1 MTSKIIELYHSMKK
15 ILSVLLILA
24 MLLSLVSVSAVAE
37 GEKELL
43 TIDVYDDAANYN
55 GIQSGWFAKVI
66 KDKFNI
72 ELNIIASQ
80 VVGNTIYATRSEEG
94 NLGDI
99 LIVDKAK
106 FPEIVEAGLA
116 KDISDKIVG
125 CENIMKFKTQIDVYN
140 KGLTGEDGKYYG
152 IPTEMTDTAPDTL
165 TDDVIYSSPMLR
177 WDLYKAIGSPKLE
190 TLDDLLA
197 ALEKIHEIHP
207 TNEDGDPAYPFSL
220 WPDWDGNDNMV
231 GPANVVQLTTWYGE
245 KLKGSAMLKPDF
257 TFSPLYDRE
266 NAYYKITKLL
276 NQANQKGLVD
286 PDSGT
291 QNWDTAC
298 NKMSTGRVDVFWYSW
313 QVGFWNSL
321 DRLNAGTAFRFIPV
335 NDQYYYADADRYYG
349 SDRMFGVGAGVEGE
363 KYDRIMEFLDWYAS
377 PEGATIQHVG
387 LKDFNYT
394 VNEDGTFSPLN
405 DNALMDNLPVPEE
418 YGGGGYND
426 GYNAINQWI
435 VSSICINPL
444 TGERFAQKFWKSYK
458 DQTMTEMKKEWSEL
472 FGAEDDV
479 AWMKANGKLLASPSV
494 DFTPAA
500 DDNTIGTLRAEIN
513 SKLCEYTWNLI
524 MTCTTDE
531 EFEAMWDEMVAEL
544 DGLGYKDLY
553 EYDCQMWKPEIDA
566 KLAAIG
572 K

>member
-1 MTSKIIELYHSMKK
+1 MKRF
-15 ILSVLLILA
+15 LSVMLTIA
-24 MLLSLVSVSAVAE
+24 MLLSLVTISAVAE
-37 GEKELL
+37 EEAPLV
-43 TIDVYDDAANYN
+43 IDVYDDAANYN

-66 KDKFNI
+66 KDRFNI

-80 VVGNTIYATRSEEG
+80 VVGNTVYATRSEEG

-99 LIVDKAK
+99 LLVDKSK

-116 KDISDKIVG
+116 KDISDKLPG

>member
-1 MTSKIIELYHSMKK
+1 MKK
-15 ILSVLLILA
+15 ILSVLLTLA

-55 GIQSGWFAKVI
+55 GIQSGWFAKLI

-99 LIVDKAK
+99 LVVDKAK

-116 KDISDKIVG
+116 KDISDKLPA
-125 CENIMKFKTQIDVYN
+125 CEHIMKFKTQIDVYN

-152 IPTEMTDTAPDTL
+152 IPTEMTDTSPTSI

-177 WDLYKAIGSPKLE
+177 WDLYKQIGSPKLE
-190 TLDDLLA
+190 NLDDLLA
-197 ALEKIHEIHP
+197 ALEKIHEVHP
-207 TNEDGDPAYPFSL
+207 TNEEGDPAYPFSL
-220 WPDWDGNDNMV
+220 WPDWDGNDNMI
-231 GPANVVQLTTWYGE
+231 GPANVVQLTTWYGQ
-245 KLKGSAMLKPDF
+245 KLKGSAMLMPDM
-257 TFSPLYDRE
+257 TFSPLYERE
-266 NAYYKITKLL
+266 NAYYKITKFL

-291 QNWDTAC
+291 QNWDNAC
-298 NKMSTGRVDVFWYSW
+298 AKMSSGRVDVMWYSW
-313 QVGFWNSL
+313 QVGFWNSV

-335 NDQYYYADADRYYG
+335 NDMKFYADADRYFG
-349 SDRMFGVGAGVEGE
+349 SDRMFGIGAGVEGE

-377 PEGATIQHVG
+377 PEGATFEHDGIEG
-387 LKDFNYT
+387 LNY
-394 VNEDGTFSPLN
+394 VVENGKFKPYK
-405 DNALMDNLPVPEE
+405 DNALMDNLPVPDEF
-418 YGGGGYND
+418 GGGGFSD
-426 GYNAINQWI
+426 GNNAINQWI
-435 VSSICINPL
+435 VSAICVNPN
-444 TGERFAQKFWKSYK
+444 TGERYAQKYWQSYK
-458 DQTMTEMKKEWSEL
+458 DMTMTEMKKEWTEV

-479 AWMKANGKLLASPSV
+479 SWMKANDKLLASPSV

-500 DDNTIGTLRAEIN
+500 DNNDIIALRAEIN

-524 MTCTTDE
+524 MTCSTDE
-531 EFEAMWDEMVAEL
+531 EFETMWDAMVAEL

-553 EYDCQMWKPEIDA
+553 EYDCGVWQPEVDA
-566 KLAAIG
+566 KKAAAG
-572 K
+572 M

>member
-1 MTSKIIELYHSMKK
+1 MKRF
-15 ILSVLLILA
+15 LSVLLTLA
-24 MLLSLVSVSAVAE
+24 LLMSLVTVSAVAE

-55 GIQSGWFAKVI
+55 GIQSGWFAKVV

-80 VVGNTIYATRSEEG
+80 VVGNTIYATRAEEG

-99 LIVDKAK
+99 LVVDKAK

-116 KDISDKIVG
+116 RDISDKLPE
-125 CENIMKFKTQIDVYN
+125 CENIMQFKTQIDVYN
-140 KGLTGEDGKYYG
+140 KGLTGEDGKYFG

-177 WDLYKAIGSPKLE
+177 WDLYNQIGAPKLE

-207 TNEDGDPAYPFSL
+207 TNDEGDPAYPFSL

-231 GPANVVQLTTWYGE
+231 GPANVVQLTTWYGQ
-245 KLKGSAMLKPDF
+245 KLKGSALLQPDY
-257 TFSPLYDRE
+257 TFKPLYDRDG
-266 NAYYKITKLL
+266 AYYKITKFL

-291 QNWDTAC
+291 QNWDNAC
-298 NKMSTGRVDVFWYSW
+298 AKMSSGRVDIMWYSW

-321 DRLNAGTAFRFIPV
+321 DRLQAGTAFRFIPV
-335 NDQYYYADADRYYG
+335 NDMYYYADADRYYG
-349 SDRMFGVGAGVEGE
+349 SDRMFGVGGKVEGE

-377 PEGATIQHVG
+377 PEGATIQHCG
-387 LKDFNYT
+387 LKDFNYS
-394 VNEDGTFSPLN
+394 VNEDGTFTPMN

-418 YGGGGYND
+418 YGGGGYDDGFND
-426 GYNAINQWI
+426 INQWI
-435 VSSICINPL
+435 VSSLCINPL
-444 TGERFAQKFWKSYK
+444 TGERYAQKFWNSYK
-458 DQTMTEMKKEWSEL
+458 QLNMTKMKEEWSAMYDAADDVDWMKK
-472 FGAEDDV
+472 
-479 AWMKANGKLLASPSV
+479 NNKLLAMPSV

-500 DDNTIGTLRAEIN
+500 DDNTIASLRAEIN
-513 SKLCEYTWNLI
+513 SSLCEYTWNLI
-524 MTCTTDE
+524 MTCATDE
-531 EFEAMWDEMVAEL
+531 EFEAMWDEMVSTL
-544 DGLGYKDLY
+544 DGFGYNDLY
-553 EYDCQMWKPEIDA
+553 EYDCGMWQPEIDA
-566 KLAAIG
+566 KKAAAGI
-572 K
+572 

>member
-1 MTSKIIELYHSMKK
+1 MKRF
-15 ILSVLLILA
+15 LSVLLTLA
-24 MLLSLVSVSAVAE
+24 LLMSLVTVSAVAE

-43 TIDVYDDAANYN
+43 TIDIYDDAANYN
-55 GIQSGWFAKVI
+55 GIQSGWFAKIV
-66 KDKFNI
+66 KDKFNL

-80 VVGNTIYATRSEEG
+80 VVGNTIYATRAEEG

-99 LIVDKAK
+99 IIVDKAK

-116 KDISDKIVG
+116 RDISDKIVN

-177 WDLYKAIGSPKLE
+177 WDLYKEIGSPKLE

-207 TNEDGDPAYPFSL
+207 TNEEGDPAYPFSL

-231 GPANVVQLTTWYGE
+231 GPANVVQLTTWYGQ
-245 KLKGSAMLKPDF
+245 KLKGSALLQPDYSF
-257 TFSPLYDRE
+257 KPLYDKDG
-266 NAYYKITKLL
+266 AYYKITKFL

-291 QNWDTAC
+291 QNWDNAC
-298 NKMSTGRVDVFWYSW
+298 AKMSSGRVDIFWYSW

-321 DRLNAGTAFRFIPV
+321 DRLQAGTAFRFIPV
-335 NDQYYYADADRYYG
+335 GDMTFYADADRYYG
-349 SDRMFGVGAGVEGE
+349 SDRMFGVGGKVEGE

-377 PEGATIQHVG
+377 PEGATIQHCG

-394 VNEDGTFSPLN
+394 VNEDGTFTPIN

-418 YGGGGYND
+418 YGGGGYDD
-426 GYNAINQWI
+426 GYNDINQWI
-435 VSSICINPL
+435 VSSLCINPI

-458 DQTMTEMKKEWSEL
+458 EMNMTEMKKEWAEM

-479 AWMKANGKLLASPSV
+479 AWMKANGKLLAMPSV

-500 DDNTIGTLRAEIN
+500 DNNDIASLRAEIN
-513 SKLCEYTWNLI
+513 ASLCEYTWNLI
-524 MTCTTDE
+524 MTCNTDD
-531 EFEAMWDEMVAEL
+531 EFEAMWAEMVETL
-544 DGLGYKDLY
+544 DGFGYKDLY
-553 EYDCQMWKPEIDA
+553 EYDCGMWQPEIDA
-566 KLAAIG
+566 KKAAAG
-572 K
+572 L

>member
-1 MTSKIIELYHSMKK
+1 MKK
-15 ILSVLLILA
+15 ILSVLLTLA

-55 GIQSGWFAKVI
+55 GIQSGWFAKLI

-99 LIVDKAK
+99 LVVDKAK

-116 KDISDKIVG
+116 KDISDKLPS

-140 KGLTGEDGKYYG
+140 KGLTGDDGKYYG
-152 IPTEMTDTAPDTL
+152 IPTEMTDTSPTSI

-177 WDLYKAIGSPKLE
+177 WDLYKQIGSPKLE
-190 TLDDLLA
+190 NLDDLLA
-197 ALEKIHEIHP
+197 ALEKIHEVHP
-207 TNEDGDPAYPFSL
+207 TNEEGDPAYPFSL
-220 WPDWDGNDNMV
+220 WPDWDGNDNMI
-231 GPANVVQLTTWYGE
+231 GPANVVQLTTWYGQ
-245 KLKGSAMLKPDF
+245 KLKGSAMLMPDL
-257 TFSPLYDRE
+257 TFSPLYERE
-266 NAYYKITKLL
+266 NAYYKITKFL

-291 QNWDTAC
+291 QNWDNAC
-298 NKMSTGRVDVFWYSW
+298 AKMSSGRVDVMWYSW
-313 QVGFWNSL
+313 QVGFWNSV

-335 NDQYYYADADRYYG
+335 NDMKFYADADRYFG
-349 SDRMFGVGAGVEGE
+349 SDRMFGIGAKVEGE

-377 PEGATIQHVG
+377 PEGATFEHDGIEG
-387 LKDFNYT
+387 LNY
-394 VNEDGTFSPLN
+394 VVENGKFKPYK
-405 DNALMDNLPVPEE
+405 DNALMDNLPVPDEF
-418 YGGGGYND
+418 GGGGFSD
-426 GYNAINQWI
+426 GNNAINQWI
-435 VSSICINPL
+435 VSAICVNPN
-444 TGERFAQKFWKSYK
+444 TGERYAQKYWQSYK
-458 DQTMTEMKKEWSEL
+458 DMTMTEMKKEWTEV

-479 AWMKANGKLLASPSV
+479 SWMKANDKLLASPSV

-500 DDNTIGTLRAEIN
+500 DNNDIIALRAEIN

-524 MTCTTDE
+524 MTCSTDE
-531 EFEAMWDEMVAEL
+531 EFETMWDAMVAEL

-553 EYDCQMWKPEIDA
+553 EYDCGVWQPEVDA
-566 KLAAIG
+566 KKAAAG
-572 K
+572 M

>member
-1 MTSKIIELYHSMKK
+1 MKK
-15 ILSVLLILA
+15 ILSVLLTLA

-55 GIQSGWFAKVI
+55 GIQSGWFAKLI

-99 LIVDKAK
+99 LVVDKAK

-116 KDISDKIVG
+116 KDISDKLPA

-152 IPTEMTDTAPDTL
+152 IPTEMTDTSPTTV

-177 WDLYKAIGSPKLE
+177 WDLYKQIGSPKLE

-197 ALEKIHEIHP
+197 ALEKIHEVHP
-207 TNEDGDPAYPFSL
+207 TNEEGDPAYPFSL
-220 WPDWDGNDNMV
+220 WPDWDGNDNMI
-231 GPANVVQLTTWYGE
+231 GPANVVQLTTWYGQ
-245 KLKGSAMLKPDF
+245 KLKGSAMLMPDM
-257 TFSPLYDRE
+257 TFSPLYERE
-266 NAYYKITKLL
+266 NAYYKITKFL

-291 QNWDTAC
+291 QNWDNAC
-298 NKMSTGRVDVFWYSW
+298 AKMSSGRVDVMWYSW
-313 QVGFWNSL
+313 QVGFWNSV

-335 NDQYYYADADRYYG
+335 NDMKFYADADRYFG
-349 SDRMFGVGAGVEGE
+349 SDRMFGIGAKVEGE

-377 PEGATIQHVG
+377 PEGATFEHDGIEG
-387 LKDFNYT
+387 LNY
-394 VNEDGTFSPLN
+394 VVENGKFKPYK
-405 DNALMDNLPVPEE
+405 DNALMDNLPVPDEF
-418 YGGGGYND
+418 GGGGFSD
-426 GYNAINQWI
+426 GNNAINQWI
-435 VSSICINPL
+435 VSAICVNPN
-444 TGERFAQKFWKSYK
+444 TGERYAQKYWQSYK
-458 DQTMTEMKKEWSEL
+458 DMTMTEMKKEWTEV

-479 AWMKANGKLLASPSV
+479 SWMKANDKLLASPSV

-500 DDNTIGTLRAEIN
+500 DNNDIIALRAEIN

-524 MTCTTDE
+524 MTCSTDE
-531 EFEAMWDEMVAEL
+531 EFETMWDAMVAEL

-553 EYDCQMWKPEIDA
+553 EYDCGVWQPEVDA
-566 KLAAIG
+566 KKAAAG
-572 K
+572 M

>member
-1 MTSKIIELYHSMKK
+1 MKK
-15 ILSVLLILA
+15 ILSVLLTLA

-43 TIDVYDDAANYN
+43 TIDIYDDAANYN
-55 GIQSGWFAKVI
+55 GIQSGWFAKIV

-99 LIVDKAK
+99 LVVDKAK

-116 KDISDKIVG
+116 KDISDKLPA

-152 IPTEMTDTAPDTL
+152 IPTEMTDTSPTSI

-177 WDLYKAIGSPKLE
+177 WDLYKQIGSPKLE

-197 ALEKIHEIHP
+197 ALEKIHEVHP
-207 TNEDGDPAYPFSL
+207 TNEEGDPAYPFSL
-220 WPDWDGNDNMV
+220 WPDWDGNDNMI
-231 GPANVVQLTTWYGE
+231 GPANVVQLTTWYGQ
-245 KLKGSAMLKPDF
+245 KLKGSAMLMPDM
-257 TFSPLYDRE
+257 TFSPLYERE
-266 NAYYKITKLL
+266 NAYYKITKFL

-291 QNWDTAC
+291 QNWDNAC
-298 NKMSTGRVDVFWYSW
+298 AKMSSGRVDVMWYSW
-313 QVGFWNSL
+313 QVGFWNSV

-335 NDQYYYADADRYYG
+335 NDMKFYADADRYFG
-349 SDRMFGVGAGVEGE
+349 SDRMFGIGAGVEGE

-377 PEGATIQHVG
+377 PEGATFEHDGIEG
-387 LKDFNYT
+387 LNY
-394 VNEDGTFSPLN
+394 VVENGKFKPYK
-405 DNALMDNLPVPEE
+405 DNALMDNLPVPDEF
-418 YGGGGYND
+418 GGGGFSD
-426 GYNAINQWI
+426 GNNAINQWI
-435 VSSICINPL
+435 VSAICVNPN
-444 TGERFAQKFWKSYK
+444 TGERYAQKYWQSYK
-458 DQTMTEMKKEWSEL
+458 DMTMTEMKKEWTEV

-479 AWMKANGKLLASPSV
+479 SWMKANDKLLASPSV

-500 DDNTIGTLRAEIN
+500 DNNDIIALRAEIN

-524 MTCTTDE
+524 MTCSTDE
-531 EFEAMWDEMVAEL
+531 EFETMWDAMVAEL

-553 EYDCQMWKPEIDA
+553 EYDCGVWQPEVDA
-566 KLAAIG
+566 KKAAAG
-572 K
+572 M

>member
-1 MTSKIIELYHSMKK
+1 MKK
-15 ILSVLLILA
+15 ILSVLLTLA

-55 GIQSGWFAKVI
+55 GIQSGWFAKLI

-99 LIVDKAK
+99 LVVDKAK

-116 KDISDKIVG
+116 KDISDKLPA

-152 IPTEMTDTAPDTL
+152 IPTEMTDTSPTSI

-177 WDLYKAIGSPKLE
+177 WDLYKQIGSPKLE
-190 TLDDLLA
+190 NLDDLLA
-197 ALEKIHEIHP
+197 ALEKIHEVHP
-207 TNEDGDPAYPFSL
+207 TNEEGDPAYPFSL
-220 WPDWDGNDNMV
+220 WPDWDGNDNMI
-231 GPANVVQLTTWYGE
+231 GPANVVQLTTWYGQ
-245 KLKGSAMLKPDF
+245 KLKGSAMLMPDM
-257 TFSPLYDRE
+257 TFSPLYERE
-266 NAYYKITKLL
+266 NAYYKITKFL

-291 QNWDTAC
+291 QNWDNAC
-298 NKMSTGRVDVFWYSW
+298 AKMSSGRVDVMWYSW
-313 QVGFWNSL
+313 QVGFWNSV

-335 NDQYYYADADRYYG
+335 NDMKFYADADRYFG
-349 SDRMFGVGAGVEGE
+349 SDRMFGIGAKVEGE

-377 PEGATIQHVG
+377 PEGATFEHDGIEG
-387 LKDFNYT
+387 LNY
-394 VNEDGTFSPLN
+394 VVENGKFKPYK
-405 DNALMDNLPVPEE
+405 DNALMDNLPVPDEF
-418 YGGGGYND
+418 GGGGFSD
-426 GYNAINQWI
+426 GNNAINQWI
-435 VSSICINPL
+435 VSAICVNPN
-444 TGERFAQKFWKSYK
+444 TGERYAQKYWQSYK
-458 DQTMTEMKKEWSEL
+458 DMTMTEMKKEWTEV

-479 AWMKANGKLLASPSV
+479 SWMKANDKLLASPSV

-500 DDNTIGTLRAEIN
+500 DNNDIIALRAEIN

-524 MTCTTDE
+524 MTCSTDE
-531 EFEAMWDEMVAEL
+531 EFETMWDAMVAEL

-553 EYDCQMWKPEIDA
+553 EYDCGVWQPEVDA
-566 KLAAIG
+566 KKAAAG
-572 K
+572 M

>member
-1 MTSKIIELYHSMKK
+1 MKRF
-15 ILSVLLILA
+15 LSVLLTLA
-24 MLLSLVSVSAVAE
+24 LLMSLVTVSAVAE

-43 TIDVYDDAANYN
+43 TIDIYDDAANYN
-55 GIQSGWFAKVI
+55 GIQSGWFAKIV
-66 KDKFNI
+66 KDKFNL

-80 VVGNTIYATRSEEG
+80 VVGNTIYATRAEEG

-99 LIVDKAK
+99 IIVDKAK

-116 KDISDKIVG
+116 RDISDKIVD

-177 WDLYKAIGSPKLE
+177 WDLYKEIGSPKLE

-207 TNEDGDPAYPFSL
+207 TNDDGDPAYPFSL

-231 GPANVVQLTTWYGE
+231 GPANVVQLTTWYGQ
-245 KLKGSAMLKPDF
+245 KLKGSALLQPDYSF
-257 TFSPLYDRE
+257 KPLYDKDG
-266 NAYYKITKLL
+266 AYYKITKFL

-291 QNWDTAC
+291 QNWDNAC
-298 NKMSTGRVDVFWYSW
+298 AKMSSGRVDIFWYSW

-321 DRLNAGTAFRFIPV
+321 DRLQAGTAFRFIPV
-335 NDQYYYADADRYYG
+335 GDMTFYADADRYYG
-349 SDRMFGVGAGVEGE
+349 SDRMFGVGGKVEGE

-377 PEGATIQHVG
+377 PEGATIQHCG

-394 VNEDGTFSPLN
+394 VNEDGTFTPIN

-418 YGGGGYND
+418 YGGGGYDD
-426 GYNAINQWI
+426 GYNDINQWI
-435 VSSICINPL
+435 VSSLCINPI

-458 DQTMTEMKKEWSEL
+458 EMNMTEMKKEWAEM

-479 AWMKANGKLLASPSV
+479 AWMKANGKLLAMPSV

-500 DDNTIGTLRAEIN
+500 DNNDIASLRAEIN
-513 SKLCEYTWNLI
+513 ASLCEYTWNLI
-524 MTCTTDE
+524 MTCNTDD
-531 EFEAMWDEMVAEL
+531 EFEAMWTEMVETL
-544 DGLGYKDLY
+544 DGFGYKDLY
-553 EYDCQMWKPEIDA
+553 EYDCGMWQPEIDA
-566 KLAAIG
+566 KKAAAG
-572 K
+572 L